1 MTTEDQT
8 TPAGLSEAPA
18 KFEHKIEADAAL
30 SALGQDWPRLQDD
43 AYQAQA
49 AEDTAMAALPKW
61 VREVRSKI
69 AGHEITLRGKGSSE
83 QAKVAAQQAIAG
95 LDTARYRNEIVS
107 LDAAEQRTKDRD
119 DALDKVWER
128 ILATPAHTAAS
139 ALVKLRIGIREIV
152 NNYAGSNG
160 CLPEES
166 EIGIYDRMTL
176 AALADLERL
185 AGADIG
191 PRQAPATTGHSGM
204 SKGVKEEFI
213 ALVEE
218 LDDIRDTASNMVP
231 GAAYYVLV
239 ERVQELDEKMLET
252 RAGTLAGVVWK
263 LKELNRLLDDDS
275 GVPDF
280 ASRLAHSAMVDVD
293 ALAGE
298 ARP

>member
-1 MTTEDQT
+1 MTTEKT
-8 TPAGLSEAPA
+8 TPDGLSEAPA
-18 KFEHKIEADAAL
+18 KFEHKHEADAAL
-30 SALGQDWPRLQDD
+30 SALGQAWPRLQED

-49 AEDTAMAALPKW
+49 AEDDVQVALPKW
-61 VREVRSKI
+61 AREIQSKI
-69 AGHEITLRGKGSSE
+69 ARLDGPPCEKASQR
-83 QAKVAAQQAIAG
+83 AIAG
-95 LDTARYRNEIVS
+95 LKTPAYLAALSDLE
-107 LDAAEQRTKDRD
+107 AAEQRTKDRD
-119 DALDKVWER
+119 AALDEVWER
-128 ILATPAHTAAS
+128 ILATPAHTAAGV
-139 ALVKLRIGIREIV
+139 LVKLRIGMRQIV
-152 NNYAGSNG
+152 NDYAGADG
-160 CLPEES
+160 RLPEES

-176 AALADLERL
+176 AALGDLERL
-185 AGADIG
+185 TGADIG

-239 ERVQELDEKMLET
+239 ERVQELDEKMLKT

-263 LKELNRLLDDDS
+263 LKELNRLLDYDS
-275 GVPDF
+275 DVSDF
-280 ASRLAHSAMVDVD
+280 ERRLAHSAMADVD